1 VIVVVLPAYNEAS
14 CIGALL
20 DSFIE
25 AIDEE
30 KRQCRFIIVNDG
42 SIDDTATVVHSF
54 SGRIEFELIS
64 HPVNLGLAD
73 AMKTGL
79 TRAVE
84 TATDKDIIVTMDS
97 DNSHLPGLLFRMVR
111 LIREGHDIVI
121 ASRYRNG
128 AWTRGLSIFRRIMSY
143 GASLLFRGIMPIRGV
158 RDYTCGYRAYRAS
171 IIKKAFAEYGREF
184 ISEPGFSCMVDILLK
199 LRRYDPIITE
209 VPLILRYDQKLSTSK
224 MNVRKTIIQ
233 TLVLLAKRR
242 ISCK

>member
-1 VIVVVLPAYNEAS
+1 MIVVVLPAYNEAS

-25 AIDEE
+25 AIEE
-30 KRQCRFIIVNDG
+30 ENRPCRFIVVDDG
-42 SIDDTATVVHSF
+42 SSDGTATVVRSF
-54 SGRIEFELIS
+54 AGRIELELIT
-64 HPVNLGLAD
+64 HPVNCGLAE

-79 TRAVE
+79 ARAVE
-84 TATDKDIIVTMDS
+84 TAADKDIIVTMDS

-121 ASRYRNG
+121 ASRYRSG
-128 AWTRGLSIFRRIMSY
+128 AWTRGLSAFRRLMSY
-143 GASLLFRGIMPIRGV
+143 GASLLFRSIMPIRGV
-158 RDYTCGYRAYRAS
+158 RDYTCGYRAYRAA
-171 IIKKAFAEYGREF
+171 IIKKAFGEYGREF

-224 MNVRKTIIQ
+224 MNVRKTVIQ
-233 TLVLLAKRR
+233 TLALLARR
-242 ISCK
+242 RVSSK

>member
-1 VIVVVLPAYNEAS
+1 MIVVVLPAYNEAS

-20 DSFIE
+20 ESFIE
-25 AIDEE
+25 AIEE
-30 KRQCRFIIVNDG
+30 ESRQCRFIVVNDG
-42 SIDDTATVVHSF
+42 SSDDTAAVVQSF
-54 SGRIEFELIS
+54 ADRIELDLVT
-64 HPVNLGLAD
+64 HPLNLGLAE

-79 TRAVE
+79 ARAVE
-84 TATDKDIIVTMDS
+84 TSADKDIIVTMDS
-97 DNSHLPGLLFRMVR
+97 DNSHLPGLMFRMVR

-121 ASRYRNG
+121 ASRYRSG
-128 AWTRGLSIFRRIMSY
+128 AWTRGLSIFRLMMSY
-143 GASLLFRGIMPIRGV
+143 CASLLFRSIMPIRGV

-209 VPLILRYDQKLSTSK
+209 VPLILRYDQKLSSSK

-242 ISCK
+242 LSSK